1 MRCAFSVSPVAAGFG
16 PRVFLSV
23 LLGFVVAGAGRAAE
37 ETLGPV
43 IELPKFIVTDSRELP
58 PPEAWRHAEMPGF
71 EILSNASDKA
81 TQRLLKDFA
90 LFKQALGY
98 AWPIPDR
105 SSGPTLLI
113 VCGKGGKF
121 DAFVPDGK
129 SSADSALA
137 SVFLRDRD
145 HEQSAIVIDFE
156 TKTLNIAGSDTSN
169 DAATGTDSTQ
179 ISVDHNKHLYREYV
193 RYLLSKTEPRSPAW
207 FEEGMAQIIMAM
219 KFDRTQIVIGQLEDP
234 NTISAQAGA
243 IQAMNAL
250 TAADDPDG
258 AQIAGAPA
266 EDLDFNAA
274 LHRKALVPMDKFF
287 AVKHDAPE
295 ALNPLGNNR
304 WAKQSYAFLHMCL
317 YGRGGRFQKPFT
329 QFIQRLGKEPASE
342 ALFKECF
349 GMDYK
354 KMLFELRGY
363 IEFTD
368 YKVVGLNAKKGESL
382 PVPPPLVLREATQ
395 AEIGRIKGEALM
407 MAGHKDKA
415 RAALIAP
422 YTRGESDPPL
432 LAALGL
438 FDRAIGENDRAR
450 KFLDAAVAAKVVRP
464 AAYLEQARFRYN
476 DALAQPGAADGKF
489 SPAQVTGVLAP
500 LLVARTQPSPSAGIF
515 ELAADTWFR
524 SAAIPTREELMLLT
538 EGVQRFP
545 TRLRLIYQTA
555 ALCGQAGLNEA
566 AHSLVDHGL
575 KYAPDAAGKARF
587 AELKAALPP
596 DTAPKPEP
604 AAAKSPAAKA
614 K

>member
-1 MRCAFSVSPVAAGFG
+1 MRCVLSVSPAAAVFG
-16 PRVFLSV
+16 PRIFLAA
-23 LLGFVVAGAGRAAE
+23 LLGVAASGEARAAE
-37 ETLGPV
+37 ETVGPV

-113 VCGKGGKF
+113 LCGRGGKF

-129 SSADSALA
+129 AAVDSALA
-137 SVFLRDRD
+137 SVFLHDR
-145 HEQSAIVIDFE
+145 EQSAIVIDFE
-156 TKTLNIAGSDTSN
+156 TTTLNIAGGDTTN

-179 ISVDHNKHLYREYV
+179 ISVDHNKQLYREYV
-193 RYLLSKTEPRSPAW
+193 RYLLSKSEPRSPAW

-243 IQAMNAL
+243 IQAINAGA
-250 TAADDPDG
+250 TADDADA
-258 AQIAGAPA
+258 AQLAGAPA
-266 EDLDFNAA
+266 EDRDFNAA
-274 LHRKALVPMDKFF
+274 LQRKALVPMDKFF
-287 AVKHDAPE
+287 AVAHDAPE

-304 WAKQSYAFLHMCL
+304 WAKQAYAFLHLCL
-317 YGRGGRFQKPFT
+317 YGRGGRYQKPFA
-329 QFIQRLGKEPASE
+329 QFLQRLGKEPVSE

-363 IEFTD
+363 IDFTD
-368 YKVVGLNAKKGESL
+368 YKIFGLNAKKGESL

-395 AEIGRIKGEALM
+395 AEVGRIKGEALM
-407 MAGHKDKA
+407 MAGHREKA

-438 FDRAIGENDRAR
+438 FDHAVGEDERAR
-450 KFLDAAVAAKVVRP
+450 KFLDAAVAKNVVRP

-476 DALAQPGAADGKF
+476 DAVAKPGAADGKF
-489 SPAQVTGVLAP
+489 SPAQVTAVLAP

-524 SAAIPTREELMLLT
+524 SAAIPTREDLLLLT

-545 TRLRLIYQTA
+545 TRLRMIYQTA
-555 ALCGQAGLNEA
+555 ALCAQAGLNAA

-575 KYAPDAAGKARF
+575 KYAPDATARARF
-587 AELKAALPP
+587 QELKAALPP

-604 AAAKSPAAKA
+604 AAPKSPAPKS